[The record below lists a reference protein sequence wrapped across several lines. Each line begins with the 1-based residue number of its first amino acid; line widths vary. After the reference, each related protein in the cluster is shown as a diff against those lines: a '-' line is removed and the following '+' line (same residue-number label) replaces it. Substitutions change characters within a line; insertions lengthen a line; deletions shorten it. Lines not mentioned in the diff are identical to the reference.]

1 VAEIPWRIHRIS
13 TLTNGSK
20 YMLASSLHWRPMLN
34 GYTAYVPDSY
44 HFLQRLAQNLP
55 DPRAIEY
62 LRRLT
67 GLRWIVVHPDR
78 IGVRYRKP
86 WSLAERSGTLRL
98 VVAKADFR
106 IYEVPAAP
114 TNESWLAAL
123 LTEAP
128 GPTTMTGLPR
138 AAVSL
143 PEKPGTLRVE
153 VPKRMRYEHSYGL
166 PYFAPVALENPSD
179 ATWPS
184 LDIQTEGL
192 VQLRYRFF
200 DAAGEMVREDT
211 ASFDTDLPPKRKTV
225 ARALV
230 RPPAITGRFRVH
242 FDVVQRVG
250 EELRDLGFPVVGSEV
265 EVTERPMLPGRRKRD

>member
-1 VAEIPWRIHRIS
+1 
-13 TLTNGSK
+13 
-20 YMLASSLHWRPMLN
+20 MLASSLHWRPLLN
-34 GYTAYVPDSY
+34 GYTAYVPSTH
-44 HFLQRLAQNLP
+44 HFLQRLAQSLP
-55 DPRAIEY
+55 DQRAIEN

-67 GLRWIVVHPDR
+67 GLRWIVVHPNR
-78 IGVRYRKP
+78 IGARYRQP

-98 VVAKADFR
+98 AVAKPDFR
-106 IYEVPAAP
+106 IYEVPAA
-114 TNESWLAAL
+114 TTSESWLTAL

-138 AAVSL
+138 AAISL
-143 PEKPGTLRVE
+143 PEKAGSLRVK

-166 PYFAPVALENPSD
+166 PYFAPVAIENPSD

-200 DAAGEMVREDT
+200 DAAGEMVREAVVSLDR
-211 ASFDTDLPPKRKTV
+211 DLPPKRETV
-225 ARALV
+225 TRALV
-230 RPPAITGRFRVH
+230 HPPAVTGRFRVR

-250 EELRDLGFPVVGSEV
+250 EELRDLGFPVVKSEV
-265 EVTERPMLPGRRKRD
+265 EVTERPPLPGGRERD